1 MTSKDSKD
9 ELVTVPLGGPVAA
22 EQEAPPK
29 TPPSPEKLE
38 MAARQLDPKVRAP
51 LVLAPDA
58 KSKGR
63 RHGTI
68 AILLFLFAS
77 ILVISAQRDQGIA
90 RDEEVYMRHG
100 ARYAD
105 WWVEFATG
113 TDDMAKKETITRYF
127 GGVGA
132 TDNNREHPP
141 LMKTLFGLSER
152 LLHDKLKWTSDVTGY
167 RVPSALV
174 NALLISLVF
183 LFVAGLWGRTAGLG
197 AALLLL
203 FLPRAFFHAGLATFD
218 APVVTFWFASLLAY
232 QRSLRTRW
240 GFLLLGLCVGLTLA
254 TKHNAILLPAV
265 FLPHYLWVLWKG
277 RLEGGSQA
285 YRWWISFLAARPQTL
300 LGLFVVGPVVLVAL
314 WPWMW
319 FETVSHV
326 REWLA
331 FHFHHV
337 HYNFEYLGSN
347 WNAPPFPWHVALIT
361 TLFTVP
367 FATLVAGAVGFVML
381 IRRYR
386 SGERSKKADYPAL
399 LLFLSAGVAMGPFL
413 LRSTPIF
420 GAEKHWA
427 PAIPT
432 LCIFAGLGLAW
443 SIDLAVAT
451 VRKYWPRLET
461 RRTELAI
468 ATLMLASV
476 VGSAWYETRHAH
488 PYSLSHYNALAGGAP
503 GGASL
508 GMNRQFWGYSA
519 RGVLPFVNQF
529 AKPNVQIPV
538 YTHDASPTWGRY
550 KSLDLLSPGL
560 PDSGR
565 EVAGIRKSKIA
576 FVVHELHF
584 NRHDYLIWK
593 AYGKVQPS
601 FVLLYDG
608 VPLVSVY
615 VRDALLEEAGLKPKS
630 AKSK

>member
-1 MTSKDSKD
+1 MKSTDSKNAPD
-9 ELVTVPLGGPVAA
+9 TVLDVVKKPL
-22 EQEAPPK
+22 APK
-29 TPPSPEKLE
+29 
-38 MAARQLDPKVRAP
+38 RHIP
-51 LVLAPDA
+51 LVLAPGA
-58 KSKGR
+58 KSRGR

-68 AILLFLFAS
+68 ALLLFLFAS

-105 WWVEFATG
+105 WWLDFATG
-113 TDDMAKKETITRYF
+113 SDDMVKRETITRYF
-127 GGVGA
+127 GGAGA

-152 LLHDKLKWTSDVTGY
+152 LLHDKLGWTSETTGY
-167 RVPSALV
+167 RVPTALV
-174 NALLISLVF
+174 NALLIALVF
-183 LFVAGLWGRTAGLG
+183 LFVASLWGRAAGLS

-203 FLPRAFFHAGLATFD
+203 FLPRAFFHSGLATFD

-232 QRSLRTRW
+232 QRALHARW
-240 GFLLLGLCVGLTLA
+240 GFLLLGFCVGLALA

-265 FLPHYLWVLWKG
+265 FLPHYLWVVWNG
-277 RLEGGSQA
+277 RASGGSEA
-285 YRWWISFLAARPQTL
+285 IGWWGSLLASRPQTL
-300 LGLFVVGPVVLVAL
+300 LGLFAVGPAVLVAL

-319 FETVSHV
+319 FDTALHL
-326 REWLA
+326 REWLE

-337 HYNFEYLGSN
+337 HYNFEYLGAN
-347 WNAPPFPWHVALIT
+347 WNAPPFPWHVALVT

-367 FATLVAGAVGFVML
+367 FGTLVAAAVGFIML
-381 IRRYR
+381 VRRYL
-386 SGERSKKADYPAL
+386 SGDRCKKSEYPAL

-427 PAIPT
+427 PALPT
-432 LCIFAGLGLAW
+432 LCIFAGLGMAW

-451 VRKYWPRLET
+451 IRKAWPGLQA
-461 RRTELAI
+461 RRTELGV
-468 ATLMLASV
+468 ATLVIVSL
-476 VGSAWYETRHAH
+476 VGSAGYETRHAQ
-488 PYSLSHYNALAGGAP
+488 PYALSHYNALAGGAP

-529 AKPNVQIPV
+529 AKSNVQIPV
-538 YTHDASPTWGRY
+538 YTHDASPVWGRY
-550 KSLDLLSPGL
+550 KALDLLSPGL
-560 PDSGR
+560 PNAGR

-584 NRHDYLIWK
+584 NRHDYLIWQ

-615 VRDALLEEAGLKPKS
+615 VRDALLEELGLGPKHL
-630 AKSK
+630 KSK